1 MVNLCV
7 DSNNSWNN
15 NRKMRHVFPHARDT
29 EGVHILRAEIKKI
42 IKQRQ
47 LSALESLKP
56 AVFPEFQKRGK
67 LGLDFLVSINL
78 IEALNEGA
86 RTSQSKK
93 VKYEIQSKNKDYNE
107 SG

>member
-1 MVNLCV
+1 
-7 DSNNSWNN
+7 
-15 NRKMRHVFPHARDT
+15 MRHVFPHARDT

-93 VKYEIQSKNKDYNE
+93 VKYEIKSKNKDYNE